1 MELVIILIGVA
12 LLDAA
17 ALRWGINSRDSRVTR
32 EL

>member
-17 ALRWGINSRDSRVTR
+17 ALRWGVNSRDSRVIR